1 MTRRVPKAFREALVS
16 CTCVLGLRTTSPVAR
31 SYRTWMP
38 GRVDPR
44 LMIGEDPHTVSV
56 SVSGEIP
63 RIELRGSAP
72 RKGDGS
78 AAYREE
84 NHR

>member
-1 MTRRVPKAFREALVS
+1 
-16 CTCVLGLRTTSPVAR
+16 
-31 SYRTWMP
+31 
-38 GRVDPR
+38 
-44 LMIGEDPHTVSV
+44 MIGEDPHTVSVSV